1 MYTKNLNLYYKQH
14 KLTVLTVLSW
24 YVICLSFFGFLI
36 ESKPFQY
43 LFYYF
48 FSCGRPSVIQYWGGQ
63 YSYENTYE
71 TLLSIILNKNLTI
84 HISLGSQ
91 LSRGSSFCIVNLLR
105 YRKFVTGWISCWIV
119 FLSFPIVRE
128 HYGQCLSR

>member
-43 LFYYF
+43 FFYF

-84 HISLGSQ
+84 HIYFGAQ
-91 LSRGSSFCIVNLLR
+91 LFKQRKFLLYCESFKISEIR
-105 YRKFVTGWISCWIV
+105 YRLNQLLDPFFKFPDRTRTLWSM
-119 FLSFPIVRE
+119 P
-128 HYGQCLSR
+128 